1 MKICLGGSFN
11 PIHHGHL
18 ICARAVAE
26 HMGADGIVLIPTAQS
41 PHKTVGELAPVAD
54 RMRMCLLA
62 VQGIDMFEVDDREI
76 RRGERSYTIDTVR
89 ELRAA
94 GWDRVRWI
102 IGADMLNILPTW
114 KEPLALL
121 AEAEFLVMARPGW
134 TFDWAGLPAEYQT
147 LRKNVVEVPGID
159 ISSTDIRR
167 RCAADKSIDFLTPAS
182 VARYIVDRNLY
193 RDGSR
198 A

>member
-62 VQGIDMFEVDDREI
+62 VQGTDMFEVDDREI
-76 RRGERSYTIDTVR
+76 RRGERSYTIDNRSRTARRRV
-89 ELRAA
+89 
-94 GWDRVRWI
+94 GWC
-102 IGADMLNILPTW
+102 
-114 KEPLALL
+114 PLAHRRGYAQYFANLERTDR
-121 AEAEFLVMARPGW
+121 APGRSGIPGDGPARM
-134 TFDWAGLPAEYQT
+134 
-147 LRKNVVEVPGID
+147 D
-159 ISSTDIRR
+159 I
-167 RCAADKSIDFLTPAS
+167 
-182 VARYIVDRNLY
+182 
-193 RDGSR
+193 
-198 A
+198 